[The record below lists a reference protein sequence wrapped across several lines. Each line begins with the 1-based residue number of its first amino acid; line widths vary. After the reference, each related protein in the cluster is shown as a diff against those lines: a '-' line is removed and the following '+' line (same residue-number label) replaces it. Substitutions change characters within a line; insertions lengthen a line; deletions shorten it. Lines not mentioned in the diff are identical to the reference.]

1 MSLFIY
7 PYLEESGP
15 ENMATDFSLFQEI
28 NSTDPIFRHYGWNN
42 EEITFGYG
50 QNWSWVSKQEIIKSR
65 NITRRPTGGGIVKH
79 GQDWTYMLIL
89 PNGHSS
95 CSIPALDL
103 YEKIHLAIGKALGGL
118 GHETTLKPCPQKGEI
133 KAGIPGNCFLEPV
146 GRDLMSSNG
155 TTKLAGAAMKRTKK
169 GILVQGTIELS
180 GFFNLDL
187 DQFKTLLIFEIEKLV
202 DEKAKEMQWTKE
214 LVERRSCY
222 VEQFSSSSWRENRK
236 FP

>member
-1 MSLFIY
+1 MSLIIY
-7 PYLEESGP
+7 PYIEESGP
-15 ENMATDFSLFQEI
+15 ENMATDYSLFQEI
-28 NSTDPIFRHYGWNN
+28 NSTDPIFRHYGWHN

-95 CSIPALDL
+95 FLIPALDL
-103 YEKIHLAIGKALGGL
+103 YEKIHRAIGKALGQL
-118 GHETTLKPCPQKGEI
+118 GHETTLKPCPQKSEI

-187 DQFKTLLIFEIEKLV
+187 EQLKTSLFSEIEKLV
-202 DEKAKEMQWTKE
+202 DEKAKVAEWPKGYIDS
-214 LVERRSCY
+214 RACY

-236 FP
+236 IT